1 MKVLWLSNVLFPD
14 VCQEMKIEVPN
25 ISSWVYSGAIA
36 LMDANPEIELAVAA
50 LYSGKELRCISNY
63 RITYYL
69 IPNKGGDIKYNHK
82 LEPYYEEIT
91 FRFSPD
97 IIHIHGSE
105 YPHSLSYVK
114 ACGGENVIVSI
125 QGMVSVIADYYLG
138 GISKEEIKR
147 NITFRDIVRNDSTL
161 IQQQK
166 MRKRGC
172 YEQELIKAVDH
183 VIGRTSWDKSNV
195 WAINS
200 DAKYHFCNET
210 LRPLFYNQ
218 QWTYEGCQKYSIFI
232 SQAYYPIKGIHKL
245 IKALPIILKH
255 FPSTKVYVAGNDF
268 FNVVWYRKNGF
279 VNYSE
284 RLMKE
289 LGVLNKIEFLGEL
302 NESEMVKQY
311 LSANVF
317 LCPSAIENSPNS
329 LGEAQLIGTPCIA
342 SYVGG
347 TMDMVTDGETGFLY
361 RFEEVSLLAK
371 RICEIFENKELAE
384 RISFNERKAA
394 AIRHDKVTN
403 ATRIN
408 NIYKKILNEKELNK
422 QAEHLESNVGVV

>member
-14 VCQEMKIEVPN
+14 VCKEMNIETPN

-36 LMDANPEIELAVAA
+36 LMQANSEIELAVAT
-50 LYSGKELRCISNY
+50 LYSGKELRCISNH

-82 LEPYYEEIT
+82 FESYYDEIT
-91 FRFSPD
+91 LRFTPD

-105 YPHSLSYVK
+105 YPHSLSYVR
-114 ACGGENVIVSI
+114 ACGGNNVIVSI

-138 GISKEEIKR
+138 GISKEEIKL
-147 NITFRDIVRNDSTL
+147 NTTLRDIVRKDSIL
-161 IQQQK
+161 IQQLK

-172 YEQELIKAVDH
+172 YEQELIKTVGH
-183 VIGRTSWDKSNV
+183 VIGRTSWDKSNI

-200 DAKYHFCNET
+200 EVNYHFCNET

-245 IKALPIILKH
+245 IKALPIILSH
-255 FPSTKVYVAGNDF
+255 FPNAKVYVAGNDF
-268 FNVVWYRKNGF
+268 FNVPWYRKNGF

-284 RLMKE
+284 KLMKK
-289 LGVLNKIEFLGEL
+289 LGVFAKIEFLGEL

-311 LSANVF
+311 LSAHVF
-317 LCPSAIENSPNS
+317 VCPSAIENSPNS
-329 LGEAQLIGTPCIA
+329 LGEAQLIGTPCVA

-384 RISFNERKAA
+384 RISTNERKVA
-394 AIRHDKVTN
+394 AIRHDKVIN
-403 ATRIN
+403 ATKIN
-408 NIYKKILNEKELNK
+408 SIYKKILSEKELN
-422 QAEHLESNVGVV
+422 N